1 MSTWIPVKAWKRGR
15 GSVSRQIQI
24 VKRKRRRVV
33 TKADAAHFAAGT
45 GKVRNERGRNLW
57 EK

>member
-1 MSTWIPVKAWKRGR
+1 MSTWVPAKSWKRGR

-33 TKADAAHFAAGT
+33 SKAAASHHSG
-45 GKVRNERGRNLW
+45 
-57 EK
+57 EKLRQSSDINKRVIR

>member
-1 MSTWIPVKAWKRGR
+1 MSTWVPAKSWKRGR

-33 TKADAAHFAAGT
+33 SKAAASHHSG
-45 GKVRNERGRNLW
+45 GKLRQSSDINKRG
-57 EK
+57 